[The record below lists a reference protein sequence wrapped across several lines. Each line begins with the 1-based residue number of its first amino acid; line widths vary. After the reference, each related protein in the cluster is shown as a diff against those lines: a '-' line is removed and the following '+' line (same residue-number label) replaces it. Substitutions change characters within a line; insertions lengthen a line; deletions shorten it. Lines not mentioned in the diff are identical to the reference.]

1 MKTEFVQDWRD
12 NTFNYGLRIVSMA
25 STVQGDYGPLRYYLV
40 RLREDRPWRLEAEKR
55 LGIKRMIKFQTL
67 HRAKFFIRQHEAA
80 RRQAEAAH
88 A

>member
-40 RLREDRPWRLEAEKR
+40 RLREGREWRLESNKR
-55 LGIKRMIKFQTL
+55 LGIKRLLRFPTL
-67 HRAKFFIRQHEAA
+67 RRAKFFVRQHEAA